1 MRKNKGIT
9 LIALIITIIILLI
22 LTGVSINLLIKGDL
36 FGSAEK
42 AVKGTNAK
50 VEEQQGI
57 VDDLMNEFDEIE
69 RDFCSHIWKE
79 GNIITQPTCT
89 APGKK
94 QMICEKCGKIVELE
108 LSALGHNFVNRVCT
122 RCGETET
129 GCTNHTYGPWEII
142 KQPTCIQEGT
152 KKRICTVCGIEQIEK
167 IPATGQHNYVN
178 GKCTMCQQGLEIGAK
193 INYHEYLGTNGSTV
207 FASYTSTTV
216 ARGSS
221 RSTDSNAVYSV
232 VNNSGIEWIV
242 LGDENGQIKIT
253 TKDIVQ
259 PTSGGYNSNQ
269 IKYMLFGA
277 KQESYANF
285 VNELNNASAVYGKGK
300 YADSSKYNITGI
312 GATGG
317 RSFTM
322 EDLGYTKSRV
332 ATYKYV
338 KSGISLEQ
346 FNIRTEQSLVN
357 TGDNK
362 PFYFMSLDANTSMA
376 ETEQG
381 HQWNELGNQETVTIY
396 DYKYSGSKTL
406 PTTVVKANAEYGL
419 ASRYIRHSKTIT
431 AYYDIYYIDSNGSEA
446 YVDLYS
452 SNPAD
457 ASTTAQ
463 DTRTSIFFW
472 RSSSGIFAIKYKII
486 I

>member
-1 MRKNKGIT
+1 
-9 LIALIITIIILLI
+9 
-22 LTGVSINLLIKGDL
+22 
-36 FGSAEK
+36 
-42 AVKGTNAK
+42 
-50 VEEQQGI
+50 
-57 VDDLMNEFDEIE
+57 
-69 RDFCSHIWKE
+69 
-79 GNIITQPTCT
+79 
-89 APGKK
+89 
-94 QMICEKCGKIVELE
+94 
-108 LSALGHNFVNRVCT
+108 
-122 RCGETET
+122 
-129 GCTNHTYGPWEII
+129 
-142 KQPTCIQEGT
+142 
-152 KKRICTVCGIEQIEK
+152 
-167 IPATGQHNYVN
+167 
-178 GKCTMCQQGLEIGAK
+178 MCQQGLEIGAK

-207 FASYTSTTV
+207 SASYTSTTV

-221 RSTDSNAVYSV
+221 RTTDSNAVYSV

-242 LGDENGQIKIT
+242 LGNENGQIKIT

-269 IKYMLFGA
+269 TKYMLFGA

-346 FNIRTEQSLVN
+346 FNIKTEQSLVN

-463 DTRTSIFFW
+463 DTRTSILFW
-472 RSSSGIFAIKYKII
+472 RSSSGIFTIKYKII

>member
-1 MRKNKGIT
+1 
-9 LIALIITIIILLI
+9 
-22 LTGVSINLLIKGDL
+22 
-36 FGSAEK
+36 
-42 AVKGTNAK
+42 
-50 VEEQQGI
+50 
-57 VDDLMNEFDEIE
+57 
-69 RDFCSHIWKE
+69 
-79 GNIITQPTCT
+79 
-89 APGKK
+89 
-94 QMICEKCGKIVELE
+94 
-108 LSALGHNFVNRVCT
+108 
-122 RCGETET
+122 
-129 GCTNHTYGPWEII
+129 
-142 KQPTCIQEGT
+142 
-152 KKRICTVCGIEQIEK
+152 
-167 IPATGQHNYVN
+167 
-178 GKCTMCQQGLEIGAK
+178 
-193 INYHEYLGTNGSTV
+193 
-207 FASYTSTTV
+207 
-216 ARGSS
+216 
-221 RSTDSNAVYSV
+221 
-232 VNNSGIEWIV
+232 
-242 LGDENGQIKIT
+242 
-253 TKDIVQ
+253 
-259 PTSGGYNSNQ
+259 
-269 IKYMLFGA
+269 MLFGA

-338 KSGISLEQ
+338 KRGISLEQ
-346 FNIRTEQSLVN
+346 FNIRTEQSLDN